1 MTSNRGAG
9 PVARAK
15 HTHSKPSDREVIAKQ
30 AARILEL
37 EEVLVAWYE
46 ATDRV
51 ERKWALERTIPLLP
65 EWRRPMKREG
75 KP

>member
-1 MTSNRGAG
+1 
-9 PVARAK
+9 
-15 HTHSKPSDREVIAKQ
+15 VIAKQ